1 MKNDI
6 VYKFITN
13 NYIVGFNMDSAS
25 KSSTP
30 TLEQIVE
37 SSTPTLEQI
46 EENEWKI
53 IVYLSNS
60 LWCHCFFLLLLSD
73 YYSSSI
79 TSASNS
85 NFGSACWDY

>member
-30 TLEQIVE
+30 TLEQI
-37 SSTPTLEQI
+37 

-60 LWCHCFFLLLLSD
+60 LWCLCFFLLLLSD